1 MLALAALVLFA
12 MTFTSCK
19 AKIGEA
25 KAKVEAEEKAKEE
38 VEEEAAKLSETQ
50 VTLTQ
55 LESDLAA
62 KKAEV
67 EKLSK

>member
-25 KAKVEAEEKAKEE
+25 KVKVEKIF
-38 VEEEAAKLSETQ
+38 
-50 VTLTQ
+50 
-55 LESDLAA
+55 
-62 KKAEV
+62 
-67 EKLSK
+67 

>member
-12 MTFTSCK
+12 LTFTSCK

-25 KAKVEAEEKAKEE
+25 KAKVEAEEEAKAEAEE
-38 VEEEAAKLSETQ
+38 
-50 VTLTQ
+50 
-55 LESDLAA
+55 
-62 KKAEV
+62 KAEV

>member
-25 KAKVEAEEKAKEE
+25 KEKV
-38 VEEEAAKLSETQ
+38 
-50 VTLTQ
+50 
-55 LESDLAA
+55 
-62 KKAEV
+62 KKIF
-67 EKLSK
+67 

>member
-25 KAKVEAEEKAKEE
+25 KVEAEEKA
-38 VEEEAAKLSETQ
+38 AKLAETQ
-50 VTLTQ
+50 ATLTH

-62 KKAEV
+62 KKTEV